1 MTFPHSYTV
10 ILVRPKYPRNIGMVA
25 RAMSNFGHQR
35 LILIDPQCELDANA
49 SQGAAQGQ
57 QPLRECVSYRSW
69 EHYAEHEGD
78 GPRIAFSRREGK
90 RRAVATMQELH
101 QWPAL
106 RDGRPVSL
114 MFGAEDHGLSRADLL
129 WAHQTCALTIPG
141 PLKSL
146 NLSHAVLLV
155 LSQMPTGSQALPEPA
170 AASSAQSIDAPLR
183 LWLET
188 LNFDLSKKN
197 WNAFFA
203 LRKML
208 MKAAPTEPEAR
219 LFTSVVHQTVHRIRQ
234 PAKAQD
240 SCPER

>member
-1 MTFPHSYTV
+1 MTKPRTYTV

-25 RAMSNFGHQR
+25 RAMSNFGHDR

-57 QPLRECVSYRSW
+57 QPLRQCKSYPSW
-69 EHYAEHEGD
+69 EQYAEHEAD
-78 GPRIAFSRREGK
+78 GPRVAFSRREGK
-90 RRAVATMQELH
+90 RRAVATMEELH

-106 RDGRPVSL
+106 NDGRPVSL
-114 MFGAEDHGLSRADLL
+114 IFGTEDHGLSREDLL
-129 WAHQTCALTIPG
+129 WAHQTCALNIPG

-155 LSQMPTGSQALPEPA
+155 LSQMPSLIPQQPPSTTPV
-170 AASSAQSIDAPLR
+170 QSIDEPLR

-219 LFTSVVHQTVHRIRQ
+219 LFSSVVQQTVHRLSH
-234 PAKAQD
+234 PARD
-240 SCPER
+240 PDRPE

>member
-1 MTFPHSYTV
+1 MTLPHACTV

-57 QPLRECVSYRSW
+57 QPLRECVSYTSW
-69 EHYAEHEGD
+69 EHYAEHEAE

-90 RRAVATMQELH
+90 RRAVASMEALH

-106 RDGRPVSL
+106 QDGRPVSL
-114 MFGAEDHGLSRADLL
+114 IFGAEDHGLSRADLL
-129 WAHQTCALTIPG
+129 WAHQTCALNIPG

-155 LSQMPTGSQALPEPA
+155 LSQMPTLTLQQPA
-170 AASSAQSIDAPLR
+170 SPSAPMQSIDGPLR

-219 LFTSVVHQTVHRIRQ
+219 LFTSVIQQTVHRLNHA
-234 PAKAQD
+234 PAED
-240 SCPER
+240 DHPEPR